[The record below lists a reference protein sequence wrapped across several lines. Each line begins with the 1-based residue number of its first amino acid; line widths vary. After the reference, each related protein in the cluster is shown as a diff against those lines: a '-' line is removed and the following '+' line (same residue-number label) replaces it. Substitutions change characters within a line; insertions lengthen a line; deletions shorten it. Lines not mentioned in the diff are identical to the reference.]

1 VGWRAPS
8 AWRPGEYYALAF
20 AGNGPVPVL
29 DEALLNEAVKV
40 TVRAGEA
47 SLADVRTIT
56 KPVY

>member
-1 VGWRAPS
+1 
-8 AWRPGEYYALAF
+8 
-20 AGNGPVPVL
+20 VPVL